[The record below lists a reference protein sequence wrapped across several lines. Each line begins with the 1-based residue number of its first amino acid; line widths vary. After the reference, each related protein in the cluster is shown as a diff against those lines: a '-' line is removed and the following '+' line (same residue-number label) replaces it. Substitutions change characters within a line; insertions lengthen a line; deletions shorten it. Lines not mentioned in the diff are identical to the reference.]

1 MLGTATYQVKME
13 NFEGPL
19 DLLCHLIEK
28 NKMDI
33 FDIKIAEITNQYL
46 DYLQMMQEINLEVTS
61 EFIIMASK
69 LIYLKSKTL
78 LPNMKE
84 DEEEEIDLVQLL
96 IEYKKYKETTGGF
109 KERLEEYGKKFYRL
123 PEKIELP
130 KEKLDAEFDS
140 AVIPDLYSALV
151 RKEIEKK
158 NINAY
163 NVQKLAVTEKVT
175 ILSKVRE
182 ILKQLWNKPSFIFNK
197 IFNTKK
203 QTRTEV
209 VTAFLSLLELS
220 KMNRVTIKQNSL
232 FGDIDVV
239 SVKRDKKKNRNEV
252 QQAEET

>member
-1 MLGTATYQVKME
+1 MLNTATYQVKME

-61 EFIIMASK
+61 EFIIMASR

-78 LPNMKE
+78 LPSLEEN
-84 DEEEEIDLVQLL
+84 EEEEIDLVQMLV
-96 IEYKKYKETTGGF
+96 EYKRYKETTGGM

-123 PEKIELP
+123 PEKVELP
-130 KEKLDAEFDS
+130 KEKLDKVFEPTL
-140 AVIPDLYSALV
+140 VPDLYSALI

-158 NINAY
+158 NINAD
-163 NVQKLAVTEKVT
+163 NVNKLAVTEKVT

-182 ILKQLWNKPSFIFNK
+182 ILKQLWNKPSFVFNK

-203 QTRTEV
+203 KSRTEV

-220 KMNRVTIKQNSL
+220 KMNRVTIKQSSL
-232 FGDIDVV
+232 FGDIDVINTKQERNK
-239 SVKRDKKKNRNEV
+239 KRREKKEQQEV
-252 QQAEET
+252 

>member
-1 MLGTATYQVKME
+1 MLNTATYQVKME

-61 EFIIMASK
+61 EFIIMASR

-78 LPNMKE
+78 LPNMEE

-96 IEYKKYKETTGGF
+96 IEYKKYKESTGGF

-151 RKEIEKK
+151 RKEI
-158 NINAY
+158 
-163 NVQKLAVTEKVT
+163 
-175 ILSKVRE
+175 
-182 ILKQLWNKPSFIFNK
+182 
-197 IFNTKK
+197 
-203 QTRTEV
+203 
-209 VTAFLSLLELS
+209 
-220 KMNRVTIKQNSL
+220 
-232 FGDIDVV
+232 
-239 SVKRDKKKNRNEV
+239 
-252 QQAEET
+252 

>member
-1 MLGTATYQVKME
+1 MLNSATYQIKME

-61 EFIIMASK
+61 EFIIMASR

-78 LPNMKE
+78 LPSLEEN
-84 DEEEEIDLVQLL
+84 EEEEIDLVQLL
-96 IEYKKYKETTGGF
+96 VEYKRYKETTGGM

-123 PEKIELP
+123 QEKVDLP
-130 KEKLDAEFDS
+130 KEKLEIEFDS
-140 AVIPDLYSALV
+140 AIIPDLYSAIV
-151 RKEIEKK
+151 RKEIEKQ
-158 NINAY
+158 NVNAY
-163 NVQKLAVTEKVT
+163 NVNKLAVNEKVT
-175 ILSKVRE
+175 VLSKVRE
-182 ILKQLWNKPSFIFNK
+182 ILKHLWNNPSFVFNK

-203 QTRTEV
+203 KNKTEV

-220 KMNRVTIKQNSL
+220 KLNRVTVSQNTL
-232 FGDIDVV
+232 FGDINVINTKE
-239 SVKRDKKKNRNEV
+239 KRNIKRREKMK
-252 QQAEET
+252 